1 MSGTALTQRH
11 RDTEC
16 RKFVDSGV
24 AWIGQVPEGWALRR
38 IAALYELRSQKC
50 SDRDFAPLSVTMK
63 GVVPQLE
70 DVAKTNNG
78 DERKLVRK
86 GDFVINSRSDRRGS
100 CGISPLDGSVSL
112 INTVLKPRGEMNPG
126 YYSWVFRSAQFAD
139 EFFAWGHGIVDDL
152 WTTRWSDMKSILV
165 MSPPLS
171 TQRTI
176 AAFLDRECG
185 KIDALRGKIETQIEK
200 LDELKKSIITE
211 AVTGKM
217 GVGGKRRKMRP
228 SGVEWIGDV
237 PEGWKV
243 TKLKYNIFVRSN
255 LVPPDD
261 YGDWPQISPE
271 CIEKDSGKLIKCWNV
286 SEAGVESGNHLFK
299 KGQII
304 YSKIRPALNKVTI
317 AQTDGLCS
325 ADMYPMDTS
334 EDIKFVLYLLLS
346 NYFVSQVE
354 LVTRDRIK
362 MPKINQEEL
371 GRVNIVLPPFAE
383 QREIVE
389 YLDRKC
395 GAIDAAKGKCRAEL
409 EKLSEYKKSLIYEC
423 VTGKREVA

>member
-1 MSGTALTQRH
+1 
-11 RDTEC
+11 
-16 RKFVDSGV
+16 
-24 AWIGQVPEGWALRR
+24 
-38 IAALYELRSQKC
+38 
-50 SDRDFAPLSVTMK
+50 
-63 GVVPQLE
+63 
-70 DVAKTNNG
+70 
-78 DERKLVRK
+78 
-86 GDFVINSRSDRRGS
+86 
-100 CGISPLDGSVSL
+100 
-112 INTVLKPRGEMNPG
+112 
-126 YYSWVFRSAQFAD
+126 
-139 EFFAWGHGIVDDL
+139 
-152 WTTRWSDMKSILV
+152 MKSILV

-371 GRVNIVLPPFAE
+371 GRVNIVLPPLAE

-389 YLDRKC
+389 YLLLSHLPKFEC
-395 GAIDAAKGKCRAEL
+395 GAIDAAKGKCRTEL

>member
-1 MSGTALTQRH
+1 
-11 RDTEC
+11 
-16 RKFVDSGV
+16 
-24 AWIGQVPEGWALRR
+24 
-38 IAALYELRSQKC
+38 
-50 SDRDFAPLSVTMK
+50 
-63 GVVPQLE
+63 
-70 DVAKTNNG
+70 
-78 DERKLVRK
+78 
-86 GDFVINSRSDRRGS
+86 
-100 CGISPLDGSVSL
+100 
-112 INTVLKPRGEMNPG
+112 
-126 YYSWVFRSAQFAD
+126 
-139 EFFAWGHGIVDDL
+139 
-152 WTTRWSDMKSILV
+152 MKSILV

-371 GRVNIVLPPFAE
+371 GRVNIVLPPLAE